1 MSIGSRID
9 SVAKE
14 LFHVRYANTRM
25 FGQLQSFEMR
35 YEPSL
40 DGLRAF
46 SVLSVVI
53 CHISE
58 DSLPGGWAGVDTF
71 FVLSGYLITRLLA
84 GELVASGKINYRQ
97 FYIRRALRLGPALVC
112 LLAFVVLLVL
122 YFRDINLLRAAA
134 LSLIYMMNW
143 NRAFGWFP
151 PTLLGHTWSLSM
163 EEQFYVLW
171 PGLFSFV
178 HKRRPI
184 LWLTLAFAVVTAWR
198 VILASA
204 GADPE
209 RTYNGF
215 DTHSDGLLLGCII
228 ALLSRHR
235 LGAVLSKGVVIP
247 VVGMLLIFRYLD
259 VRTYFAETAGFLM
272 SAIFA
277 AWIILALEH
286 DSWLKKFLS
295 AKPFVFTGRISYGW
309 YLWHFPII
317 RLALYA
323 MTRIH
328 TSISEGTELI
338 VVDGACFVLSY
349 MVAVLSYRYVETPF
363 LRLKKR
369 YEFRRDRP
377 LDSTDRSRPV
387 SELTGD
393 FPAGGS

>member
-1 MSIGSRID
+1 MS
-9 SVAKE
+9 
-14 LFHVRYANTRM
+14 
-25 FGQLQSFEMR
+25 GQLQKFEMR

-46 SVLSVVI
+46 SILSVVI
-53 CHISE
+53 YHISE
-58 DSLPGGWAGVDTF
+58 DSLPGGWSGVDTF

-84 GELVASGKINYRQ
+84 GELVVNGEIKFGR

-143 NRAFGWFP
+143 NRAFSWFP

-163 EEQFYVLW
+163 EEQFYLLW

-178 HKRRPI
+178 YNRRPI
-184 LWLTLAFAVVTAWR
+184 LWLTLAFIVVSTWR
-198 VILASA
+198 VILASS

-228 ALLSRHR
+228 ALLSRQR
-235 LGAVLSKGVVIP
+235 FGAVVSKSVVIP
-247 VVGMLLIFRYLD
+247 VVGLILIFLFLHM
-259 VRTYFAETAGFLM
+259 RTYLAQTAGLGV

-277 AWIILALEH
+277 AWVILALEH

-317 RLALYA
+317 RLAKYA

-328 TSISEGTELI
+328 TPAVGRTELI
-338 VVDGACFVLSY
+338 VDGACFAVSY
-349 MVAVLSYRYVETPF
+349 LVAVLSFQFIETPF

-369 YEFRRDRP
+369 YEFRRAGA
-377 LDSTDRSRPV
+377 LDTNNASQR
-387 SELTGD
+387 G
-393 FPAGGS
+393 